1 MGWGMGTQESRN
13 WGEGE
18 TMPGDTG
25 QFLWQ
30 KRCPYCPGAQSI
42 RAGVLEEM
50 PPREDLNSDRIAGGG
65 STPGS
70 HESRSLAS
78 LQTQVALC

>member
-1 MGWGMGTQESRN
+1 MGWSMGTHESRN

-42 RAGVLEEM
+42 REGVLEEM
-50 PPREDLNSDRIAGGG
+50 PPREDLNSNQIASGGVG
-65 STPGS
+65 DSTPGFP
-70 HESRSLAS
+70 
-78 LQTQVALC
+78 